1 MAHRSLPDGRLVG
14 NGEVAAYGLAGGGQV
29 FGYSLVTSY
38 LMYFYINVF
47 HIDPRAVGLM
57 LFIEGIWDIVN
68 NPLAG
73 MVIDRTRT
81 S

>member
-38 LMYFYINVF
+38 LMFSTSTCSTST
-47 HIDPRAVGLM
+47 RARSG
-57 LFIEGIWDIVN
+57 
-68 NPLAG
+68 
-73 MVIDRTRT
+73 
-81 S
+81 